1 LLLFAYKCIFAECSL
16 TASKKLTMP
25 TGKNASYRYRLIDLA
40 LRNTGR
46 KWTFNDLL
54 NHLCEKL
61 EEEFD
66 VNLSGNK
73 TRALSP
79 RQLAEDIHIMRK
91 DPPQGYSAP
100 IVRKDGFVYYNDPDF
115 SINDNP
121 LNETDTETLNEVLRL
136 IKSFQALPQLRELE
150 TIIGK
155 VRGSLSQNIGDQIIE
170 LEHNPNAKGLFH
182 IEGLYPLIKDGKEL
196 ELQYQPFNYAE
207 PIQYLIHPYLIK
219 EYNNRWFLLGWIP
232 NERKYSV
239 LGLDRIISY
248 KETGDHSDR
257 DRKDKLVK
265 LEKQVIG
272 VSINE
277 GQEPIEIKLW
287 VSTSQ
292 VPYITTKPL
301 HPSQKMIDEVTDGSI
316 FTLQLVPNFELEQTI
331 LMYGERVKV
340 LEPDDLKKRIQ
351 KRLMEAMNLYQD
363 KSES

>member
-1 LLLFAYKCIFAECSL
+1 MQSYCIF
-16 TASKKLTMP
+16 KKLTMP

-46 KWTFNDLL
+46 KWTFDDLL

-66 VNLSGNK
+66 VNLNGNK
-73 TRALSP
+73 SKALSS

-100 IVRKDGFVYYNDPDF
+100 IVRKDGFVYYDDPDF

-121 LNETDTETLNEVLRL
+121 LNQTDTETLNEVLRL

-150 TIIGK
+150 TIVGK

-182 IEGLYPLIKDGKEL
+182 IDGLYSLIKDGREIEVL
-196 ELQYQPFNYAE
+196 YQPFKYTE
-207 PIQYLIHPYLIK
+207 PIQYLLYPYLIK
-219 EYNNRWFLLGWIP
+219 EYNNRWFLLGWSP
-232 NERKYSV
+232 NEKKYSV

-248 KETGDHSDR
+248 RETGDYSDT
-257 DRKDKLVK
+257 DRKDELVK

-272 VSINE
+272 VSITE
-277 GQEPIEIKLW
+277 GEEPVEIKLW
-287 VSTSQ
+287 VSASQ
-292 VPYITTKPL
+292 VPYILTKPL
-301 HPSQKMIDEVTDGSI
+301 HLSQRMIDEQPDGSV
-316 FTLQLVPNFELEQTI
+316 FTFKLVQNFELEQMI
-331 LMYGERVKV
+331 LMFGERVKV
-340 LEPDDLKKRIQ
+340 LEPDELKERIQ
-351 KRLMEAMNLYQD
+351 IRLKEAMNLYQD
-363 KSES
+363 HLEGS